1 MMSDDSIEEMIT
13 NEKKEA
19 EAVAKKTN
27 RTADEFSTEE
37 AADRAANAFGT
48 EAADRTTKTVITTV

>member
-19 EAVAKKTN
+19 ESAAKKTN

-37 AADRAANAFGT
+37 ADRAANAFGT

>member
-19 EAVAKKTN
+19 EAAKKTN